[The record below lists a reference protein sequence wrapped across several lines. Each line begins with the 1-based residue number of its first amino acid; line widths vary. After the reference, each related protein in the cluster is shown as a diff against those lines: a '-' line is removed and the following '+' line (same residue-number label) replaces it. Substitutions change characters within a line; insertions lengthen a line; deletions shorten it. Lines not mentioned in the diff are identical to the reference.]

1 MTVVR
6 GLTCVFLMLTMA
18 GKLIKNSFRRL
29 FIFPCGGGGFFIIL
43 TLLLLFFTVYRVDE
57 DADFGKQ
64 IARFF
69 GMGKKKDEAQSQKDD
84 GKGKKKK

>member
-1 MTVVR
+1 
-6 GLTCVFLMLTMA
+6 
-18 GKLIKNSFRRL
+18 
-29 FIFPCGGGGFFIIL
+29 L
-43 TLLLLFFTVYRVDE
+43 TLLLLFFIVYRVDE

-69 GMGKKKDEAQSQKDD
+69 GMGKKKDEASKKDD